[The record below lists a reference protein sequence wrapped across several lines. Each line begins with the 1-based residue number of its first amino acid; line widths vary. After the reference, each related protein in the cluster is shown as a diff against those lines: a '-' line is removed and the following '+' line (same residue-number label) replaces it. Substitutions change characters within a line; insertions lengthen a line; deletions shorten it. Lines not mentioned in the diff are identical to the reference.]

1 MVEDGQLAAGH
12 TGHRGA
18 DWRVAAGDVLE
29 VDLHHPQ
36 VLELGGDRDPGVLV
50 PGAVEEAGGQDPVQP
65 LLVEPREKCQEMREV
80 GGRGKV
86 RDLRPLRLEAVLDE
100 LGLELA
106 RKDRGGVNTEREE
119 RTELPVVCLR
129 QSVNHLLDQV
139 LVTTSTIIIENTS
152 KHQSTTPTEQSHR
165 VHSKTPL

>member
-50 PGAVEEAGGQDPVQP
+50 PGAVEEAGGQGLVQP
-65 LLVEPREKCQEMREV
+65 LLVEPREKCQQKREV

-86 RDLRPLRLEAVLDE
+86 RDLRPLRLE
-100 LGLELA
+100 A